1 MRKGAFEVKRVVD
14 LLGAFL
20 TALALCILPA
30 RADVIA
36 GPMIA
41 VGLLGIVLIF
51 AVVAVAASLLVRAVG
66 RLREKRKNEEQR

>member
-1 MRKGAFEVKRVVD
+1 MKRFVD

-51 AVVAVAASLLVRAVG
+51 AVVAVAASLLVRAIG
-66 RLREKRKNEEQR
+66 RLRAKRKDEERK

>member
-1 MRKGAFEVKRVVD
+1 MKRIVD

-30 RADVIA
+30 RADAMSGGVLV
-36 GPMIA
+36 

-51 AVVAVAASLLVRAVG
+51 AIVAVAASLLIRAIG
-66 RLREKRKNEEQR
+66 RLRAKRKDEEEK

>member
-1 MRKGAFEVKRVVD
+1 MKRLVD

-20 TALALCILPA
+20 TALVLCILPA

-41 VGLLGIVLIF
+41 VGALGIVLII
-51 AVVAVAASLLVRAVG
+51 AIVAVAASLLVRAIV
-66 RLREKRKNEEQR
+66 RLRAKRKDEEEK

>member
-1 MRKGAFEVKRVVD
+1 MKRFTD

-66 RLREKRKNEEQR
+66 RLRAKRKDEERK

>member
-1 MRKGAFEVKRVVD
+1 MKRFVD

-41 VGLLGIVLIF
+41 VGLMGIVLIF

-66 RLREKRKNEEQR
+66 KLRAKRKDEEQK

>member
-1 MRKGAFEVKRVVD
+1 MKRVVD

-36 GPMIA
+36 GPIIA

-66 RLREKRKNEEQR
+66 KLRAKRKDEERK

>member
-1 MRKGAFEVKRVVD
+1 MKRFVD
-14 LLGAFL
+14 VLGAFL

-51 AVVAVAASLLVRAVG
+51 AIVAVAASLLVRAVG
-66 RLREKRKNEEQR
+66 RLRAKRKDKERK

>member
-1 MRKGAFEVKRVVD
+1 MKRFVD
-14 LLGAFL
+14 VLGAFL
-20 TALALCILPA
+20 TALVLCILPA

-66 RLREKRKNEEQR
+66 RLRAKRKDEEQK

>member
-1 MRKGAFEVKRVVD
+1 MKRIVD
-14 LLGAFL
+14 VLGAFL

-41 VGLLGIVLIF
+41 VCLLGIVLIF
-51 AVVAVAASLLVRAVG
+51 AVVAVAASLLVRAIG
-66 RLREKRKNEEQR
+66 RLRAKRKDEEQK